1 MLSQCA
7 SINYSTSE
15 VMTLWHYTNLFII
28 INGEIKVIF
37 NRNIAKNVST
47 EILKLPKANM
57 YNDIKIILLLA

>member
-47 EILKLPKANM
+47 ETTES
-57 YNDIKIILLLA
+57 